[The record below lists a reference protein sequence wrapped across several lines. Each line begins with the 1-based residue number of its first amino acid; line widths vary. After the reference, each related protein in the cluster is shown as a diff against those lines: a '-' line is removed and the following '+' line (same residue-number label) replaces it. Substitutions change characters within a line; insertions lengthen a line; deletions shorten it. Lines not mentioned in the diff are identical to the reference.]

1 MINSPTQKLQS
12 AIKRKLAKFSKLG
25 TKDNDKSYEVLDIV
39 SEIDSL
45 KGSYLFNT
53 TCWFCFLIRCDPIVA
68 MLPHYIQEKL
78 VTEATNH
85 KLRNRLLHPKFPE
98 FVAFLEKNLRVKND
112 RSLYLIT
119 SVDPNTGEQQ
129 KVYPSNLKAA
139 GVHLKGKY
147 RILELYRKTAFLLVK
162 DVLFIRTL

>member
-1 MINSPTQKLQS
+1 
-12 AIKRKLAKFSKLG
+12 
-25 TKDNDKSYEVLDIV
+25 
-39 SEIDSL
+39 
-45 KGSYLFNT
+45 
-53 TCWFCFLIRCDPIVA
+53 

-98 FVAFLEKNLRVKND
+98 FVAFLEND

-129 KVYPSNLKAA
+129 KVYPANLKAA

>member
-1 MINSPTQKLQS
+1 
-12 AIKRKLAKFSKLG
+12 
-25 TKDNDKSYEVLDIV
+25 
-39 SEIDSL
+39 
-45 KGSYLFNT
+45 
-53 TCWFCFLIRCDPIVA
+53 

-85 KLRNRLLHPKFPE
+85 KLRNRLPHPKFPE

-119 SVDPNTGEQQ
+119 SVDPNKGEQQ
-129 KVYPSNLKAA
+129 KVYQANLKAA

-147 RILELYRKTAFLLVK
+147 RILELYIKTAYLLVT
-162 DVLFIRTL
+162 DVLFIRTLEFNCSECVSFILRPTHR

>member
-1 MINSPTQKLQS
+1 
-12 AIKRKLAKFSKLG
+12 
-25 TKDNDKSYEVLDIV
+25 
-39 SEIDSL
+39 
-45 KGSYLFNT
+45 
-53 TCWFCFLIRCDPIVA
+53 

-85 KLRNRLLHPKFPE
+85 KLRNRLPHPFPE

-119 SVDPNTGEQQ
+119 SVDPNKGEQQ
-129 KVYPSNLKAA
+129 KVYQANLKAA

-147 RILELYRKTAFLLVK
+147 RILELYRKTAYLLVT
-162 DVLFIRTL
+162 DVLFIRTLEFNCSECVSFILRPTHR